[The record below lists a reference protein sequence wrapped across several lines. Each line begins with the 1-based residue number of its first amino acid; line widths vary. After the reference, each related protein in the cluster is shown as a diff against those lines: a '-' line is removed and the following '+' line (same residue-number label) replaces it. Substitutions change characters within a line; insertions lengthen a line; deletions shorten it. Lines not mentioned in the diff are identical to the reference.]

1 MYRKTL
7 AGLMAL
13 LLAGSALLAQKYP
26 KGYFRHP
33 LNIPMQLV
41 ANFGEIRTNHW
52 HMGLDIR
59 TQQRE
64 NLPVYASAEGYVSR
78 VVVEPG
84 GFGKAIYIAH
94 PNGLTT
100 LYAHMNGF
108 FPALAQW
115 VEGQQYRLESWH
127 VDLKPPAGMFPLE
140 KGDYI
145 GLSGN
150 TGGSMGPHVHF
161 EIRDSRTDNCL
172 NPLLFGFPIP
182 DAVPPTISRL
192 VMYDRNKST
201 YHQSPQTLG
210 LKKVGATFTTSPSN
224 TIVVGSNKLSFA
236 VGAIDRF
243 TGYTNPNG
251 IYSAKMWVDG
261 ELVSGF
267 ELDDIDYDE
276 TRYQNAQLDYRW
288 QKAAGATVQHISP
301 LPGDT
306 TDLYRPVDS
315 DGILYLNDTEVHK
328 VRIEVRDANNNLS
341 PIEFNVRYNG
351 TLSPLYASGP
361 AERFIPNQ
369 VSVFERP
376 DFEAH
381 ATELSVYDTVNVT
394 YSSRP
399 APAAGAV
406 SPLYTFV
413 GHTIPVHDSITVRI
427 QPAVDMPFVHR
438 DKVVIKSVAGSRT
451 DYQKAVWQNGW
462 VSARFRQ
469 FGTFQAF
476 VDDVPPT
483 INGMPSD
490 LTRASRIVLTPKDN
504 MGRIKS
510 FRAEL
515 DGKWLMFTND
525 KHTNYI
531 YRFDEHFPRGSHELK
546 VTIEDIAGN
555 VTTRTWK
562 VRR

>member
-1 MYRKTL
+1 MLT
-7 AGLMAL
+7 GLIGIVL
-13 LLAGSALLAQKYP
+13 TCSAPYAQNYP

-33 LNIPMQLV
+33 LDIKMELV

-64 NLPVYASAEGYVSR
+64 NLPVYAAADGYIAR
-78 VVVEPG
+78 VQVEPG
-84 GFGKAIYIAH
+84 GFGQAIYIAH
-94 PNGLTT
+94 PNGYTT

-108 FPALAQW
+108 YPALAQY
-115 VEGQQYRLESWH
+115 VKAQQYKQESWA
-127 VDLKPPAGMFPLE
+127 VNLQLPPNLFPIK
-140 KGDYI
+140 KGEYI

-150 TGGSMGPHVHF
+150 TGGSAGPHVHF
-161 EIRDSRTDNCL
+161 EIRDTRTDNCL

-182 DAVPPTISRL
+182 DAVPPTINRL
-192 VMYDRNKST
+192 VMYDRHKST
-201 YHQSPQTLG
+201 YHQAPQTLA
-210 LKKVGATFTTSPSN
+210 LRRVGAAYTTSPSN

-243 TGYTNPNG
+243 SGTNNPNG

-288 QKAAGATVQHISP
+288 QKAGGATVQHVSP

-306 TDLYRPVDS
+306 TDLYRPLDS
-315 DGILYLNDTEVHK
+315 DGILYLRDTEPHK

-341 PIEFNVRYNG
+341 PIEFYVRYSG
-351 TLSPLYASGP
+351 TLAPTYAAAP
-361 AERFIPNQ
+361 AERLIPNQ

-381 ATELSVYDTVNVT
+381 TTELTVYDTVNVT
-394 YSSRP
+394 FSSRP
-399 APAAGAV
+399 APAAGSA

-413 GHTIPVHDSITVRI
+413 GSTIPVHDSLTVRI
-427 QPAVDMPFVHR
+427 QAGLDVPFFKR
-438 DKVVIKSVAGSRT
+438 DKLVVKSVAGTRT
-451 DYQKAVWQNGW
+451 EYYKGTWQNGW
-462 VSARFRQ
+462 IAARFRQ
-469 FGTFQAF
+469 FGTYQAF
-476 VDDVPPT
+476 IDDTPPT
-483 INGMPSD
+483 INGVPTD
-490 LTRASRIVLTPKDN
+490 LTRATRIVLTPRDN
-504 MGRIKS
+504 MGRVKS

-515 DGKWLMFTND
+515 DGRWLLFTND

-531 YRFDEHFPRGSHELK
+531 YRFDERFPPGTHELK

-555 VTTRTWK
+555 VTTRTWT

>member
-1 MYRKTL
+1 MIKKIL
-7 AGLMAL
+7 AGLL
-13 LLAGSALLAQKYP
+13 VVLCTGTPSGAQSYP

-33 LNIPMQLV
+33 LNVPMALV

-64 NLPVYASAEGYVSR
+64 NLPVYAAAEGYVAKVSI
-78 VVVEPG
+78 EPG
-84 GFGKAIYIAH
+84 GFGQAIYINH

-108 FPALAQW
+108 YPALAQY
-115 VEGQQYRLESWH
+115 VKAQQYKLESWA
-127 VDLKPPAGMFPLE
+127 VDLELPPNLFPVA

-150 TGGSMGPHVHF
+150 TGGSAGPHVHF
-161 EIRDSRTDNCL
+161 EIRDTRTDNCL

-182 DAVPPTISRL
+182 DAVPPTLSRL
-192 VMYDRNKST
+192 VLYDRHRST
-201 YHQSPQTLG
+201 YHQTPQTLP
-210 LKKVGATFTTSPSN
+210 LRRSGATWTISPSS
-224 TIVVGSNKLSFA
+224 TIVVGSNKISFA
-236 VGAIDRF
+236 VGATDRF
-243 TGYTNPNG
+243 SGYTNPNG
-251 IYSAKMWVDG
+251 IYSAKVWVDD

-276 TRYQNAQLDYRW
+276 TRFQNAQIDYRW
-288 QKAAGATVQHISP
+288 QKAGGPFVQHISP

-306 TDLYRPVDS
+306 TDLYRPLGS
-315 DGILYLNDTEVHK
+315 DGIIYLSDTEPHK

-341 PIEFNVRYNG
+341 PIEFTVRYNG
-351 TLSPLYASGP
+351 ELAPSYASAP
-361 AERFIPNQ
+361 PERLIPNQ

-381 ATELSVYDTVNVT
+381 TSELTVYDTVNV
-394 YSSRP
+394 SFNSRI
-399 APAAGAV
+399 APASGAV

-413 GHTIPVHDSITVRI
+413 GATIPVHDSLTVRLR
-427 QPAVDMPFVHR
+427 PVLDVPFFER
-438 DKVVIKSVAGSRT
+438 DRLVIKSVSGSRT
-451 DYQKAVWQNGW
+451 DYQKAQWQNGW
-462 VSARFRQ
+462 IAARFRQ
-469 FGTFQAF
+469 FGTYQAF
-476 VDDVPPT
+476 ADITPPT
-483 INGMPSD
+483 INGVPSD
-490 LTRASRIVLTPKDN
+490 LSRATRLVFTPRDN

-515 DGKWLMFTND
+515 DGHWLLFTND
-525 KHTNYI
+525 KFTNYI
-531 YRFDEHFPRGSHELK
+531 YRFDEHFPPGTHELK
-546 VTIEDIAGN
+546 VTLEDIAGN
-555 VTTRTWK
+555 VTVKTWT